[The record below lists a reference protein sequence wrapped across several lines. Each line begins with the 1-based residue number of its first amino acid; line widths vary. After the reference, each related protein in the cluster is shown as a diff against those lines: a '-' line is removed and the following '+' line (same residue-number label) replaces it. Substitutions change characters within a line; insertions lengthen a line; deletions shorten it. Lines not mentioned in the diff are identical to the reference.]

1 MNPNDTSEANTALAE
16 ANPSRSETLAVA
28 TVPVV
33 ALVTPRLIP
42 RRAKNVDRVI
52 RKEGILVRTTR

>member
-1 MNPNDTSEANTALAE
+1 MACPE
-16 ANPSRSETLAVA
+16 ANPSSWETFAVA

-42 RRAKNVDRVI
+42 RSMKNVDRVI
-52 RKEGILVRTTR
+52 RKLGILVRTTR